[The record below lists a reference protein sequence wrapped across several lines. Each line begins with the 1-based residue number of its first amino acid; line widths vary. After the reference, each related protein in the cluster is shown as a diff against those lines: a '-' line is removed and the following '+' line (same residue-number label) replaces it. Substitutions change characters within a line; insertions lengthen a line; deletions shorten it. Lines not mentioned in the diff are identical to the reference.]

1 MVLMSKWKAG
11 CPECYCTKLKQD
23 AIHAETYCMQCG
35 LVLKAPVS
43 YGLVYPGFKKIYL
56 KEK

>member
-1 MVLMSKWKAG
+1 MKKWKAG
-11 CPECYCTKLKQD
+11 CPECYCTILKHD

-56 KEK
+56 KERK